1 MSRKRRVV
9 SDQLRMNL
17 SPAPGRTTPNHG
29 LRFPAVCLFT
39 SAGIGELGLEA
50 AGAEILVAN
59 EIVPE
64 RVQLYRENFPGT
76 VTVQGDIWEKAD
88 EIVDRA
94 LELLA
99 GRELFLL
106 YATPPCQ
113 GMSTNGTGKL
123 KSEIAAG
130 RRAEEEARN
139 RLIIPTMQI
148 VNRLRPRFL
157 LLENV
162 PQMAT
167 TVIRTDDGE
176 QERILDFVRRS
187 LPNSYEGAAEVLAC
201 EDFGIP
207 QRRKRLITIFTRD
220 EEAKRYFE
228 ANGHSFIA
236 DEMRRPGPTLREA
249 IGHLP
254 PLDAVE
260 TMNARPDFHPQHRVP
275 VMKPLKH
282 WWVSHTAEG
291 DTAFNNQCVNDACQ
305 STTTPGH
312 REALVNGRWVALKDT
327 PIHCDACGELLPR
340 PTVTERTGELRPLKG
355 FHSAYRRMRWD
366 QPARTLTQNF
376 IYEASDNKIHP
387 EQNRVL
393 SVLEAMIIQS
403 IADYDYRF
411 EIDGKDIG
419 IPKIAEVIG
428 ESVAPK
434 LIEIITSQLT
444 RIADLDA
451 SAEVAS

>member
-1 MSRKRRVV
+1 MSRRT
-9 SDQLRMNL
+9 
-17 SPAPGRTTPNHG
+17 APGPNQLSLKFATTPRRTTRRPTG
-29 LRFPAVCLFT
+29 VSPAVCLFT

-59 EIVPE
+59 EIIPE
-64 RVQLYRENFPGT
+64 RAALYRENFPKT
-76 VTVQGDIWEKAD
+76 EMVLGDIWEKSEQIIHRSLD
-88 EIVDRA
+88 
-94 LELLA
+94 LLA
-99 GRELFLL
+99 GRELFIL

-113 GMSTNGTGKL
+113 GMSTNGSGRL

-130 RRAEEEARN
+130 RREQEEARN

-148 VNRLRPRFL
+148 VNQLRPRFL

-162 PQMAT
+162 PQMAST
-167 TVIRTDDGE
+167 MIRNDEGE
-176 QERILDFVRRS
+176 QEMILDFIQRT
-187 LPNSYEGAAEVLAC
+187 LPDCYEGTAQVLAC

-207 QRRKRLITIFTRD
+207 QRRKRLITIYTRD
-220 EEAKRYFE
+220 PSAKSFFK
-228 ANGHSFIA
+228 ANGCSFIT

-254 PLDAVE
+254 RLEAVDGK
-260 TMNARPDFHPQHRVP
+260 NAMTDYHPQHRVP

-282 WWVSHTAEG
+282 WWVSHTPEG
-291 DTAFNNQCVNDACQ
+291 NTAFNNQCVNPTCLSSD
-305 STTTPGH
+305 TPGH
-312 REALVNGRWVALKDT
+312 REALVDGRWVALKDT
-327 PIHCDACGELLPR
+327 PIFCDACGELLPR
-340 PTVTERTGELRPLKG
+340 PTVTERNGEVRALKG

-393 SVLEAMIIQS
+393 SVLEAMILQS
-403 IADYDYRF
+403 IADYEYNF
-411 EIDGKDIG
+411 EIDGHDIG

-428 ESVAPK
+428 ESVAPR
-434 LIEIITSQLT
+434 LIEIVVSQLMA
-444 RIADLDA
+444 IAEMDA
-451 SAEVAS
+451 DDPTT